1 MASIFHSRN
10 FAFLTLFSFLM
21 LGVFCLWNT
30 HTMNM
35 DDSSDGCV
43 MCGTDARHHISA
55 WQNFL
60 SVIPQKIFELLPL
73 ILLFVFASATYKN
86 IWSRAPKVVRS
97 LATRSY
103 AMLDILDPLKWALAR
118 GIIP

>member
-10 FAFLTLFSFLM
+10 FALLVLFSFLM

-30 HTMNM
+30 HAMNM
-35 DDSSDGCV
+35 DYSSDGCV
-43 MCGTDARHHISA
+43 LCDADAQHHITA

-60 SVIPQKIFELLPL
+60 SVIPQKTFDLLL
-73 ILLFVFASATYKN
+73 VALLLVFASGTYKN
-86 IWSRAPKVVRS
+86 IWPRAPKVVGS
-97 LATRSY
+97 LVARAYTT
-103 AMLDILDPLKWALAR
+103 LNVIDPLKWALAR